1 MLNFGKCKDC
11 SQKVKTDVV
20 EASLVDAEH
29 ISAFH
34 KLEVNDQF
42 YIFGSKVI
50 IKEIEDKNGHT
61 VKVLCVED

>member
-34 KLEVNDQF
+34 KLEVNDLF
-42 YIFGSKVI
+42 YFLGEKVEI
-50 IKEIEDKNGHT
+50 REIKDKNGHT